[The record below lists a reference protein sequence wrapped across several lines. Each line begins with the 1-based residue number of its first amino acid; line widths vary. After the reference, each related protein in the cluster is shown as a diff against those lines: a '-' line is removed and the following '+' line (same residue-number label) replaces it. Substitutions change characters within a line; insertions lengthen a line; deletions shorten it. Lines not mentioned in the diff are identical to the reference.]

1 MTSGKDVKSAC
12 AVTGELEVRAGRIK
26 VGRWLGGETSASEQK
41 GEMQWT
47 GTLLR
52 NVACFRLF
60 FFFFSLVFDLGQGL
74 RNLRYDVV
82 CTLETEAVTELWR
95 LELFSCTSSL
105 FLCAGTLSS
114 ERQMLLFFAGGL
126 VGVHKHLF
134 QRVSFITSMTLR
146 LNIIFSFCYSPMSM
160 LYGVHLRT
168 KIIENKIQFE
178 VQKLDYPCRNLVV

>member
-1 MTSGKDVKSAC
+1 MFSLV
-12 AVTGELEVRAGRIK
+12 
-26 VGRWLGGETSASEQK
+26 
-41 GEMQWT
+41 
-47 GTLLR
+47 
-52 NVACFRLF
+52 F

-134 QRVSFITSMTLR
+134 QRVSLTSMTLP
-146 LNIIFSFCYSPMSM
+146 LNYIFVLM
-160 LYGVHLRT
+160 LANVDVIR
-168 KIIENKIQFE
+168 K
-178 VQKLDYPCRNLVV
+178 QKQLTTV